1 MREEKRKVR
10 EEKRKVR
17 EDGER
22 QKDGKEL
29 AKTGGERERGREV
42 KIVGREGWG
51 REIRDKQKE
60 KNNNKM
66 TS

>member
-10 EEKRKVR
+10 EE
-17 EDGER
+17 GER
-22 QKDGKEL
+22 QKDGRNQQKQ
-29 AKTGGERERGREV
+29 GEREREV

>member
-10 EEKRKVR
+10 EE
-17 EDGER
+17 GER
-22 QKDGKEL
+22 QKDRRNRQKQ
-29 AKTGGERERGREV
+29 GGERERGREV